1 MDDHDDDDEGPPGQG
16 PTADSAVD
24 SASEGHSKSSQN
36 FAWPQDYRTPS
47 LLSLL
52 LLLLL
57 LLCRIGK
64 TKPWIVGFQV
74 CAGVCILLMLVWAS
88 QT

>member
-16 PTADSAVD
+16 PPADSAVD

-52 LLLLL
+52 LF
-57 LLCRIGK
+57 IGLA
-64 TKPWIVGFQV
+64 GFIHCGRKQF
-74 CAGVCILLMLVWAS
+74 IM
-88 QT
+88 QNR